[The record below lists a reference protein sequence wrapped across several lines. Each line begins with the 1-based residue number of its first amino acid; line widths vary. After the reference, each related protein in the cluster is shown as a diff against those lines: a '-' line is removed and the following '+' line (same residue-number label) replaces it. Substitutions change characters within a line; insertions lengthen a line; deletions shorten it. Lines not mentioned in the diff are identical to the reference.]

1 MKWET
6 KVISYNLLEA
16 KDIVLAAFYE
26 QKKFPVWQECLGRRQ
41 FVNEVSL
48 FDFKYCVIMIYI
60 LKVGDGAAAGN
71 FRFPYKLWWVK
82 RIFAIE
88 KVLIGIYK
96 HSTET

>member
-1 MKWET
+1 MNKKSFRFGKSVWE
-6 KVISYNLLEA
+6 EGE
-16 KDIVLAAFYE
+16 F
-26 QKKFPVWQECLGRRQ
+26 F
-41 FVNEVSL
+41 NEVSL

-96 HSTET
+96 HSTGT